1 MTITPLIP
9 ITTIGLLAI
18 SSQWFAWW
26 LKLPAILFLLICG
39 LILGPGMHWL
49 NPDALFGDLLV
60 PIVQLSVAIIL
71 FEGSLTL
78 HFDEWK
84 DVGKPVRNLVT
95 IGVLITA
102 ACSACFVHLIFGL
115 SAEVCALFGA
125 IISVTGPTV
134 IVPLLRSVRPS
145 QKVSNILRW
154 EGILIDPIGAILAV
168 LTLSFIF
175 ALTNISSI
183 TFRDVIINFAELVAI
198 ASIFGI
204 VAGYWLGVA
213 LRRHWFPEYL
223 QNLATLTI
231 VIGAFTATSFIEE
244 SAGLLTVTV
253 MGILLA
259 NMKEVLIEN
268 ILDFKEN
275 LSIMLISGVFI
286 ILAAR
291 VQLDLSATYLWLAFL
306 LFLAL
311 QFIVRPLA
319 VFISTIG
326 HQISFKEKILL
337 SWICPRGIVAAAVAA
352 FFAIKLEKL
361 HVIGA
366 PNLVIITFLMIIF
379 TVLFQSVSAKFIAQ
393 ILNLSEPEAKGYLI
407 IGANPVARML
417 AKALNE
423 HGFRTIVAGV
433 SWTNIKEAR
442 MEGLEA
448 YYGNP
453 VSEHADRHLDLIGIG
468 HMIAASPQSDVNAL
482 ASLRYRGEFG
492 RQNIFSVRSKMVTD
506 KNTKRVAAER
516 HTGSFILD
524 KETTFSKIASLLS
537 QGAKISSTKLTKN
550 FDYKSYL
557 IQHEK
562 DAIALFAISTK
573 DHIHF
578 FTDNNT
584 FEPKTDW
591 QIVSLILKN

>member
-1 MTITPLIP
+1 MVITPLIP
-9 ITTIGLLAI
+9 ITVIGLLAI
-18 SSQWFAWW
+18 SSQWLAWW
-26 LKLPAILFLLICG
+26 LKLPAILFLLVCG
-39 LILGPGMHWL
+39 LILGPGLHWL
-49 NPDALFGDLLV
+49 KPDLLFGDLLA

-102 ACSACFVHLIFGL
+102 SCSAFFVYWIFGL
-115 SAEVCALFGA
+115 NGKICALFGA

-134 IVPLLRSVRPS
+134 IVPLLRSVRPT

-183 TFRDVIINFAELVAI
+183 TFRYVIINFAELVGI
-198 ASIFGI
+198 ASIFGV
-204 VAGYWLGVA
+204 VAGYWLGIA

-231 VIGAFTATSFIEE
+231 VIGVFTATSFVEE

-253 MGILLA
+253 MGIFLA
-259 NMKEVLIEN
+259 NMKEVMIEN

-275 LSIMLISGVFI
+275 LSIMLISGIFI

-291 VQLDLSATYLWLAFL
+291 IQLNLSVTYLWLAFL

-326 HQISFKEKILL
+326 NYITFKEKILL
-337 SWICPRGIVAAAVAA
+337 SWVCPRGIVAAAVAA

-361 HVIGA
+361 HVVDA
-366 PNLVIITFLMIIF
+366 PNLVTITFLMIIF
-379 TVLFQSVSAKFIAQ
+379 TVVFQSFTAKYIAQ
-393 ILNLSEPEAKGYLI
+393 ILNISEPEAKGYLI
-407 IGANPVARML
+407 IGANPVARMF
-417 AKALNE
+417 AKALNQ
-423 HGFRTIVAGV
+423 HGFRTIVASI
-433 SWTNIKEAR
+433 SWGNIKEAR
-442 MEGLEA
+442 MEGLQT

-453 VSEHADRHLDLIGIG
+453 VSEHADRHLDLVGIG
-468 HMIAASPQSDVNAL
+468 HMIAASPQSDLNAL

-492 RQNIFSVRSKMVTD
+492 RQNIFSLRSEIVTD
-506 KNTKRVAAER
+506 KSIAAER

-524 KETTFSKIASLLS
+524 NEVTFSKISHLLS

-550 FDYKSYL
+550 FNYKSYL
-557 IQHEK
+557 TEHK
-562 DAIALFAISTK
+562 KGAIALFAISTK
-573 DHIHF
+573 SHIYF
-578 FTDNNT
+578 FSDNNT

-591 QIVSLILKN
+591 QIVSLVLKA